1 MSVTEERAAA
11 PAEPLLRTLMGE
23 VLRRTR
29 KAQAR
34 TLQDVAT
41 QARISIAYLSEV
53 ERGRKEASSEVLVAV
68 CRALDIRLVDLLA
81 RSTSQLLAVD
91 LATDLGAR
99 RRRAAAVA
107 VTLAS
112 STSLAPDT
120 TRTSATGPTG
130 VVRLSVA

>member
-1 MSVTEERAAA
+1 MAVVDESVATRS
-11 PAEPLLRTLMGE
+11 EPLLRTLVGG

-29 KAQAR
+29 QAQAR

-81 RSTSQLLAVD
+81 DSTSKLLAVD
-91 LATDLGAR
+91 LTTDLDAR
-99 RRRAAAVA
+99 RRRVA
-107 VTLAS
+107 EPARLA
-112 STSLAPDT
+112 
-120 TRTSATGPTG
+120 GPTARLAG
-130 VVRLSVA
+130 PTARLSVA

>member
-1 MSVTEERAAA
+1 MSVVEESAVTRS
-11 PAEPLLRTLMGE
+11 EPLLRTLMGA

-29 KAQAR
+29 TAQGR

-81 RSTSQLLAVD
+81 QSTSQLLAVD
-91 LATDLGAR
+91 LATDLDAR
-99 RRRAAAVA
+99 RRRGAA
-107 VTLAS
+107 
-112 STSLAPDT
+112 PPQ
-120 TRTSATGPTG
+120 RPTA
-130 VVRLSVA
+130 RLSVA